1 MIARAFAASIL
12 AASLLTIIPGSGP
25 ASAQSY
31 PTRPVTMLVAFPPGG
46 ADDATARIL
55 QDPMQKALGQPIV
68 IENVAGAG
76 GTLAAAKAA
85 KATPDGYTILLHQNS
100 LAAAM
105 TLYPKRTFDAE
116 KDFVAIGLV
125 NTAAGVLAGRGDLPP
140 NSFDEL
146 LQWIKT
152 PGLIV
157 KFGHPGVGSWGHLA
171 GVLIVQE
178 LGMTVTQVPY
188 RGAGPVLI
196 DLLGGQVDMGVQ
208 SAIADAALIRDK
220 KLKAYAIVGRK
231 QFAGLPGLKTLGELG
246 YKKLHFDFWHALFAP
261 AGTPRPIVDKLN
273 AALRTAMNDERLLKT
288 YAEGG
293 MDRYPP
299 QEMTP
304 EAAAALLK
312 HEIPLWGEVIRTN
325 NISGQ

>member
-1 MIARAFAASIL
+1 MNVVRACLISLIAALAWATAAW
-12 AASLLTIIPGSGP
+12 
-25 ASAQSY
+25 AQDY
-31 PTRPVTMLVAFPPGG
+31 PNRPVTLIVAFPPGG

-55 QDPMQKALGQPIV
+55 QDPFQKALGQPVI

-85 KATPDGYTILLHQNS
+85 KAAPDGYTILLHQNS

-105 TLYPKRTFDAE
+105 TLYPKRTFEAE
-116 KDFVAIGLV
+116 NFVPIGLV

-140 NSFDEL
+140 NNFDEL
-146 LQWIKT
+146 LKWIKT
-152 PGLIV
+152 PGLII

-171 GVLIVQE
+171 GVLITQE
-178 LGMTVTQVPY
+178 LGMTVTQIPY
-188 RGAGPVLI
+188 RGAGPALV
-196 DLLGGQVDMGVQ
+196 DLLGGQMDLSVQ
-208 SAIADAALIRDK
+208 SAIADAALMRDK
-220 KLKAYAIVGRK
+220 KLKGYAIVGKK

-246 YKKLHFDFWHALFAP
+246 YQKLHFDFWHGLFAP
-261 AGTPRPIVDKLN
+261 AGTPRPIIEKLN
-273 AALRTAMNDERLLKT
+273 AALRTAMGDERLLKT

-299 QEMTP
+299 EEMTP

-312 HEIPLWGEVIRTN
+312 HEVVLWGDVIRTN
-325 NISGQ
+325 HISTQ

>member
-1 MIARAFAASIL
+1 MTFVRVCL
-12 AASLLTIIPGSGP
+12 ASLIAALAWVT
-25 ASAQSY
+25 AACAQDY
-31 PTRPVTMLVAFPPGG
+31 PNRPVTLIVAFPPGG

-55 QDPMQKALGQPIV
+55 QDPFQKALGQPVI

-125 NTAAGVLAGRGDLPP
+125 NTAAGTLAGRPDLPP
-140 NSFDEL
+140 NNFDEL
-146 LQWIKT
+146 LRWTKT
-152 PGLIV
+152 PGLNIR
-157 KFGHPGVGSWGHLA
+157 FAHPGVGSWGHLA

-178 LGMTVTQVPY
+178 LGMTVTQIPY
-188 RGAGPVLI
+188 RGAGPALV
-196 DLLGGQVDMGVQ
+196 DVLGGQVDMAVL
-208 SAIADAALIRDK
+208 SAIAAAPLVREG

-231 QFAGLPGLKTLGELG
+231 QFSGLPGLKTLPELG
-246 YKKLHFDFWHALFAP
+246 YKKLDFDFWHGLFAP

-299 QEMTP
+299 EEMTP
-304 EAAAALLK
+304 EAAGALLK
-312 HEIPLWGEVIRTN
+312 QEIPLWGEVIRTN
-325 NISGQ
+325 HITGQ

>member
-1 MIARAFAASIL
+1 MTLVRAVISSIIAAFVWAGVAC
-12 AASLLTIIPGSGP
+12 ADD
-25 ASAQSY
+25 Y
-31 PTRPVTMLVAFPPGG
+31 PNRPITMLVAFPPGG

-55 QDPMQKALGQPIV
+55 QDPFQRALGQPVI

-105 TLYPKRTFDAE
+105 TLYPHRTFDAE
-116 KDFVAIGLV
+116 KDFVPIGLV

-140 NSFDEL
+140 NNFDEL
-146 LQWIKT
+146 LRWLKT
-152 PGLIV
+152 PGLNV

-171 GVLIVQE
+171 GVLIAQE
-178 LGMTVTQVPY
+178 LSVPATQIPY

-196 DLLGGQVDMGVQ
+196 DMLGGQVDMGVL
-208 SAIADAALIRDK
+208 SAIAAAPQVHDK
-220 KLKAYAIVGRK
+220 KLKAYAIVARK
-231 QFAGLPGLKTLGELG
+231 PFSGLPDLKTLPALG
-246 YKKLHFDFWHALFAP
+246 YKKLDFDFWHALFAP
-261 AGTPRPIVDKLN
+261 AGTPRPIIDKLN
-273 AALRTAMNDERLLKT
+273 AALRTALNDEKLKKT

-299 QEMTP
+299 EEMTP
-304 EAAAALLK
+304 EAAGAMLK
-312 HEIPLWGEVIRTN
+312 QEIPLWGEVIRTN
-325 NISGQ
+325 HITGQ

>member
-1 MIARAFAASIL
+1 MNFVRAFLAAIL
-12 AASLLTIIPGSGP
+12 AACVWAGA
-25 ASAQSY
+25 ASAQDY
-31 PTRPVTMLVAFPPGG
+31 PTRPVTLVVAFPPGG

-55 QDPMQKALGQPIV
+55 QDPMQKALGQPII

-76 GTLAAAKAA
+76 GMLAAAKAA
-85 KATPDGYTILLHQNS
+85 KAAPDGYTILLHQNS
-100 LAAAM
+100 LAAGV
-105 TLYPKRTFDAE
+105 TLYPGRVDAE
-116 KDFVAIGLV
+116 KEFVAIGLV

-140 NSFDEL
+140 NDFDEL
-146 LQWIKT
+146 LRWIKT
-152 PGLIV
+152 PGLNI

-171 GVLIVQE
+171 GVLITQE
-178 LGMTVTQVPY
+178 LGMRVTQIPY

-220 KLKAYAIVGRK
+220 KLKGYAIVGRK
-231 QFAGLPGLKTLGELG
+231 QFAGLPGLKTLAELG
-246 YKKLHFDFWHALFAP
+246 HKKLDFDFWHALFAP

-273 AALRTAMNDERLLKT
+273 AALRTAMSDERLLKT
-288 YAEGG
+288 YADGG

-299 QEMTP
+299 EEMTP

-312 HEIPLWGEVIRTN
+312 NEIALWGEVIRTN
-325 NISGQ
+325 HISGQ

>member
-1 MIARAFAASIL
+1 MNFVRVFLAAIL
-12 AASLLTIIPGSGP
+12 AACVWI
-25 ASAQSY
+25 SAAWAQDY
-31 PTRPVTMLVAFPPGG
+31 PTRPVTLMVAFPPGG

-55 QDPMQKALGQPIV
+55 QDPLQRALGQPIV
-68 IENVAGAG
+68 VENVSGAG

-85 KATPDGYTILLHQNS
+85 KAAPDGYTILLHQNS

-116 KDFVAIGLV
+116 KDFVTIGLV
-125 NTAAGVLAGRGDLPP
+125 NTASGTLAGRADLPP
-140 NSFDEL
+140 NNFDEL
-146 LQWIKT
+146 LRWIKT
-152 PGLIV
+152 PGLNI

-196 DLLGGQVDMGVQ
+196 DVLGGQVDMAVL
-208 SAIADAALIRDK
+208 SAIAAAPLVRDG
-220 KLKAYAIVGRK
+220 KLKAYAVVGRK
-231 QFAGLPGLKTLGELG
+231 QFAGLPGLETLPELG
-246 YKKLHFDFWHALFAP
+246 HKKLDFDFWHGLFAP

-273 AALRTAMNDERLLKT
+273 AALRTALTDERLRKT

-293 MDRYPP
+293 MDQYPP
-299 QEMTP
+299 EQMTP

-312 HEIPLWGEVIRTN
+312 REIVLWGEVIRTN

>member
-1 MIARAFAASIL
+1 MKVVLAFL
-12 AASLLTIIPGSGP
+12 LSLVAVFVWVTA
-25 ASAQSY
+25 ASAQDY
-31 PTRPVTMLVAFPPGG
+31 PNRPVTMIVAFPPGG

-55 QDPMQKALGQPIV
+55 QEPFQRALGQPVV

-100 LAAAM
+100 LAAAL
-105 TLYPKRTFDAE
+105 TLYPHRTFDAE
-116 KDFVAIGLV
+116 KDFVPIGLV
-125 NTAAGVLAGRGDLPP
+125 NTAAGTLAGRADLPP
-140 NSFDEL
+140 NNFDEL
-146 LQWIKT
+146 LRWIKT
-152 PGLIV
+152 PGLNV

-178 LGMTVTQVPY
+178 LGVPATQIPY

-196 DLLGGQVDMGVQ
+196 DMLGGQVDMGVL
-208 SAIADAALIRDK
+208 SAIAAAPQIHDK
-220 KLKAYAIVGRK
+220 KLKAYAIVGRER
-231 QFAGLPGLKTLGELG
+231 FAGLSDLKTLGELG

-261 AGTPRPIVDKLN
+261 AGTPRPIIDKLN
-273 AALRTAMNDERLLKT
+273 AALRTALNDEKLKKT

-299 QEMTP
+299 EQMTP
-304 EAAAALLK
+304 EAAGALLK
-312 HEIPLWGEVIRTN
+312 QEIPLWGDVIKTN
-325 NISGQ
+325 HITGQ

>member
-1 MIARAFAASIL
+1 MNLVRIFL
-12 AASLLTIIPGSGP
+12 ASLIAACAWAG
-25 ASAQSY
+25 AACAQDY
-31 PTRPVTMLVAFPPGG
+31 PNRPVTLLVAFPPGG

-85 KATPDGYTILLHQNS
+85 KAAPDGYTILLHQNS

-125 NTAAGVLAGRGDLPP
+125 NTASGTLAGRPDLPP
-140 NSFDEL
+140 NNFEEL
-146 LQWIKT
+146 LRWIKT
-152 PGLIV
+152 PGLII
-157 KFGHPGVGSWGHLA
+157 KFAHPGVGSWGHLA

-178 LGMTVTQVPY
+178 LGMTTTQIPY
-188 RGAGPVLI
+188 RGAGPALV
-196 DLLGGQVDMGVQ
+196 DVLGGQVDMAVL
-208 SAIADAALIRDK
+208 SAIAAAPLVKDK
-220 KLKAYAIVGRK
+220 KLKAYAVVGRK
-231 QFAGLPGLKTLGELG
+231 QFAGLPGLKTLPELG
-246 YKKLHFDFWHALFAP
+246 YKKLDFDFWHGLFAP

-273 AALRTAMNDERLLKT
+273 AALRTAMDDERLKRT

-293 MDRYPP
+293 MDRFPP
-299 QEMTP
+299 EEMTP
-304 EAAAALLK
+304 EACAALLK
-312 HEIPLWGEVIRTN
+312 SEIPLWGEVIRTN
-325 NISGQ
+325 NISTQ

>member
-1 MIARAFAASIL
+1 MNFVRAIAVSIVAAFVWAGAVC
-12 AASLLTIIPGSGP
+12 
-25 ASAQSY
+25 AQDY
-31 PTRPVTMLVAFPPGG
+31 PNRPVTMIVAFPPGG

-55 QDPMQKALGQPIV
+55 QDPLQRALGQPIV

-105 TLYPKRTFDAE
+105 TLYPHRTFDAE
-116 KDFVAIGLV
+116 KDFVPIGLV

-140 NSFDEL
+140 NNFEEL
-146 LQWIKT
+146 LRWLKT
-152 PGLIV
+152 PGLNV

-171 GVLIVQE
+171 GVLIAQE
-178 LGMTVTQVPY
+178 LGMPATQIPY

-196 DLLGGQVDMGVQ
+196 DMLGGQVDMGVL
-208 SAIADAALIRDK
+208 SAIAAAPQVHDK
-220 KLKAYAIVGRK
+220 KLKGYAIVGRK
-231 QFAGLPGLKTLGELG
+231 QFAGLPGFKTLVELG
-246 YKKLHFDFWHALFAP
+246 HKKLEFDFWHALFAP
-261 AGTPRPIVDKLN
+261 AGTPRPIIDKLN

-288 YAEGG
+288 FAEGG

-299 QEMTP
+299 EQMTP

-312 HEIPLWGEVIRTN
+312 LEVPLWGEVIRTN
-325 NISGQ
+325 HITGQ

>member
-1 MIARAFAASIL
+1 MTFVRTLLASII
-12 AASLLTIIPGSGP
+12 AACAWANA
-25 ASAQSY
+25 ASAQDY
-31 PTRPVTMLVAFPPGG
+31 PTRPVTLLVAFPPGG

-55 QDPMQKALGQPIV
+55 QDPFQRALGQPIV

-76 GTLAAAKAA
+76 GMLAAAKAA

-100 LAAAM
+100 LAAGM
-105 TLYPKRTFDAE
+105 TLYPGRVDAE
-116 KDFVAIGLV
+116 KDFVPIGLV
-125 NTAAGVLAGRGDLPP
+125 NTAAGVLAARGDLPP
-140 NSFDEL
+140 NNFDEL
-146 LQWIKT
+146 LRWIKT
-152 PGLIV
+152 PGLNV
-157 KFGHPGVGSWGHLA
+157 KLGHPGVGSWGHLA

-178 LGMTVTQVPY
+178 LGMPVTQIPY

-220 KLKAYAIVGRK
+220 KLKGYAIVGK
-231 QFAGLPGLKTLGELG
+231 TQFAGLPGLKTLGELG
-246 YKKLHFDFWHALFAP
+246 FKKLHFDFWHALFAP

-273 AALRTAMNDERLLKT
+273 AALRAAMADERLLKT

-299 QEMTP
+299 EEMTP
-304 EAAAALLK
+304 EAAGALLK
-312 HEIPLWGEVIRTN
+312 GEVALWGEVIRAN
-325 NISGQ
+325 KISGQ

>member
-1 MIARAFAASIL
+1 MNLVRAALASIIATCLWAGAAL
-12 AASLLTIIPGSGP
+12 A
-25 ASAQSY
+25 QQDY
-31 PTRPVTMLVAFPPGG
+31 PNRPVTLIVAFPPGG

-55 QDPMQKALGQPIV
+55 QDPLQRALGQPIV

-105 TLYPKRTFDAE
+105 TLYPKRTFEAE
-116 KDFVAIGLV
+116 NFVPIGLV

-140 NSFDEL
+140 NNFDEL
-146 LQWIKT
+146 LKWIKT
-152 PGLIV
+152 PGLII

-171 GVLIVQE
+171 GVLITQE
-178 LGMTVTQVPY
+178 LGMTVTQIPY
-188 RGAGPVLI
+188 RGAGPALI
-196 DLLGGQVDMGVQ
+196 DLLGGQMDLSVQ
-208 SAIADAALIRDK
+208 SAIADSALIRDK
-220 KLKAYAIVGRK
+220 KLKGYAIVGMK

-246 YKKLHFDFWHALFAP
+246 YKKLKFDFWHGLFAP
-261 AGTPRPIVDKLN
+261 AGTPRPIIDKLN
-273 AALRTAMNDERLLKT
+273 AALRTAMGDERLLKT

-299 QEMTP
+299 EEMSP
-304 EAAAALLK
+304 EAAGALLK
-312 HEIPLWGEVIRTN
+312 KEVVLWGEVIRTN
-325 NISGQ
+325 NISTQ

>member
-1 MIARAFAASIL
+1 MNVVRAFFASML
-12 AASLLTIIPGSGP
+12 AAFVWTSA
-25 ASAQSY
+25 ASAQTY

-55 QDPMQKALGQPIV
+55 QDPMQRALGQPIV

-85 KATPDGYTILLHQNS
+85 KASPDGYTILLHQNS

-125 NTAAGVLAGRGDLPP
+125 NTAAGTLAARPDLPP
-140 NSFDEL
+140 NNFDEL
-146 LQWIKT
+146 LRWAKT
-152 PGLIV
+152 PGLNI
-157 KFGHPGVGSWGHLA
+157 KFAHPGVGSWGHLA

-178 LGMTVTQVPY
+178 LGMTVTQIPY
-188 RGAGPVLI
+188 RGAGPALV
-196 DLLGGQVDMGVQ
+196 DVLGGQVDMGVL
-208 SAIADAALIRDK
+208 SAIAATPLVREG
-220 KLKAYAIVGRK
+220 KLKAYAIVARK
-231 QFAGLPGLKTLGELG
+231 PFAGLPALKTLPDLG
-246 YKKLHFDFWHALFAP
+246 YKKLDFDFWHGLFAP

-273 AALRTAMNDERLLKT
+273 AALRTALTDERLRKT

-293 MDRYPP
+293 MNAFPDA
-299 QEMTP
+299 EMTP

-312 HEIPLWGEVIRTN
+312 SEIPLWGEVIRTN
-325 NISGQ
+325 NISAQ

>member
-1 MIARAFAASIL
+1 MNFVRILLASLIAACTWASAAS
-12 AASLLTIIPGSGP
+12 AEDYP
-25 ASAQSY
+25 A
-31 PTRPVTMLVAFPPGG
+31 RPVTLLVAFPPGG

-55 QDPMQKALGQPIV
+55 QDPFQRALGQPIV

-76 GTLAAAKAA
+76 GMLAAAKAA

-100 LAAAM
+100 LAAGV
-105 TLYPKRTFDAE
+105 TLYPGRVDAE

-125 NTAAGVLAGRGDLPP
+125 NTAAGVLAARGDLPP
-140 NSFDEL
+140 NNFEEFL
-146 LQWIKT
+146 RWIKT
-152 PGLIV
+152 PGLNV

-178 LGMTVTQVPY
+178 LGMPVTQIPY

-220 KLKAYAIVGRK
+220 KLKGYAIVGRK
-231 QFAGLPGLKTLGELG
+231 QFAGLPGLKTLAELG
-246 YKKLHFDFWHALFAP
+246 HKKLEFDFWHALFAP

-273 AALRTAMNDERLLKT
+273 AALRTAMTDERLLKT

-299 QEMTP
+299 EEMTP
-304 EAAAALLK
+304 AAAAALLK
-312 HEIPLWGEVIRTN
+312 SEVELWGEVIRAN
-325 NISGQ
+325 KISGQ

>member
-1 MIARAFAASIL
+1 MNCVRAVVVSIIAACAWTAA
-12 AASLLTIIPGSGP
+12 AA
-25 ASAQSY
+25 AQDY
-31 PTRPVTMLVAFPPGG
+31 PTRPVTMIVAFPPGG

-55 QDPMQKALGQPIV
+55 QDPLQRALGQPIV

-105 TLYPKRTFDAE
+105 TLYPHRTFDAE
-116 KDFVAIGLV
+116 KDFIPIGLV
-125 NTAAGVLAGRGDLPP
+125 NTAAGTLAGRADLPP
-140 NSFDEL
+140 NNFDEL
-146 LQWIKT
+146 LRWIKT
-152 PGLIV
+152 PGLNV

-178 LGMTVTQVPY
+178 LGMPATQIPY

-196 DLLGGQVDMGVQ
+196 DMLGGQVDMGVL
-208 SAIADAALIRDK
+208 SAIAASPQVHDK
-220 KLKAYAIVGRK
+220 KLKAYAIVGRER
-231 QFAGLPGLKTLGELG
+231 FSGLPELKTLGELG

-261 AGTPRPIVDKLN
+261 AGTPRPIIEKLN
-273 AALRTAMNDERLLKT
+273 AALRTALNDEKLKKT

-299 QEMTP
+299 EQMTP
-304 EAAAALLK
+304 EAAGALLK
-312 HEIPLWGEVIRTN
+312 QEIPLWGEVIRTN
-325 NISGQ
+325 HITGQ